1 MWLDHQTKASV
12 TFMLLLGMHVAG
24 MQISQTK
31 FISLADNGMQ
41 IQRSYMLKCDIVFGV
56 IDYLVTKWLE
66 NYEISVNNLAISSWI
81 FLFLFLWIQ
90 FCHLFMNLAALM
102 NNQESSQESVD
113 NKCA

>member
-1 MWLDHQTKASV
+1 MIRSSNQSISYIYV
-12 TFMLLLGMHVAG
+12 TAGDVAG

-81 FLFLFLWIQ
+81 FLFLFFWIQ